1 MGISHGKGVVLC
13 NLYEEMMCSLFA
25 RLVRH
30 KFHECLALAAKT
42 THMILQDNDPRQ
54 NSAVSLRA
62 LSAVG
67 AVRVR
72 IPPRS
77 PDLNP
82 TKNIFHIAKQQVVLA
97 AIQGHMEH
105 ET

>member
-1 MGISHGKGVVLC
+1 MVLC
-13 NLYEEMMCSLFA
+13 HRYEKMTGSLFA
-25 RLVRH
+25 RVVRQ
-30 KFHECLALAAKT
+30 KFPESLALAAKP
-42 THMILQDNDPRQ
+42 THLILQDNDPRQ
-54 NSAVSLRA
+54 NSAASLRA

-82 TKNIFHIAKQQVVLA
+82 AKNIFHIAKQQVVLA
-97 AIQGHMEH
+97 AIQGPMEH